1 MCILTYANTLI
12 NTFSCDLRI
21 FIYAHIY
28 GTSYARSRI
37 YSQLVLTVVL
47 LLFDDFDDTA
57 RSESFRT
64 ESYELLRV
72 FD

>member
-12 NTFSCDLRI
+12 NTFSCDLHI

-47 LLFDDFDDTA
+47 LLFDDFDDTTRA
-57 RSESFRT
+57 ESFRA
-64 ESYELLRV
+64 ESYKFLRV
-72 FD
+72 FY